1 MVTPNSNAT
10 QSLYGGGPRLP
21 PHDYEAFAYV
31 GSTNNILTITA
42 YVGGSG
48 GLAVG
53 ILTFTYVAAGA
64 ANDDLV
70 ASIALTL
77 PTANG

>member
-21 PHDYEAFAYV
+21 PHDYEAFAYI
-31 GSTNNILTITA
+31 STTNNVSTITG
-42 YVGGSG
+42 YVGGAS

-53 ILTFTYVAAGA
+53 ILTFTYVNAGA
-64 ANDDLV
+64 SNDDNI